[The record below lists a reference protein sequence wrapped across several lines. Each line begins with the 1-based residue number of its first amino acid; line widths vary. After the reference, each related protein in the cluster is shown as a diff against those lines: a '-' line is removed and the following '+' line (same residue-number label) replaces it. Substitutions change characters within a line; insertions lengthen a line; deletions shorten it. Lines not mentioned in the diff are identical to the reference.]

1 MIHAG
6 DAMALAV
13 GRVKLRRSA
22 TMSVLTIKEYR
33 KWKMQ
38 EIRDRREEAR
48 RGIAYL
54 RTISPLMWHE
64 LDQYLLKKYEK
75 EETEL

>member
-1 MIHAG
+1 
-6 DAMALAV
+6 
-13 GRVKLRRSA
+13 
-22 TMSVLTIKEYR
+22 MSVLTIKEYR